1 MAQIT
6 TLYVTALP
14 GPYHTWSAK
23 TPAILTYSP
32 GPEIRAAREG
42 LSIRAAESF
51 ELEIRATE
59 VGALIIRGGEEL

>member
-6 TLYVTALP
+6 MLYVTALP
-14 GPYHTWSAK
+14 GPYHTWSPK
-23 TPAILTYSP
+23 TSAVQIVSG
-32 GPEIRAAREG
+32 GPEIRAARQG